1 MMNLQENKGN
11 ALEAYK
17 EAKKAYLENRTNE
30 NWKAFCDAK
39 MVCMKLG
46 VRI

>member
-1 MMNLQENKGN
+1 MTDKER
-11 ALEAYK
+11 ALNNYK
-17 EAKKAYLENRTNE
+17 EAKENYLSNMTNE

-39 MVCMKLG
+39 RVCMLLG